1 MFLYNMKGVLV
12 KVLLL
17 YIICIPTCLV
27 INTLSMQKINY
38 QHNT

>member
-12 KVLLL
+12 KVPLL

-27 INTLSMQKINY
+27 INILFVRKNNY
-38 QHNT
+38 PYNT